1 MTAPQALV
9 EERILTQGAGTGK
22 YRDLD
27 VHLAEHGPVPS
38 TPGPAL
44 VTLVEQSGL
53 TGRGGAGFPT
63 ARKLAAVAAGSAPV
77 VVANGAEGEPASS
90 KDRVLLSYA
99 PHLVLDGLQLACR
112 AVGAAQ
118 AYVYVHEGPLVAHL
132 ENLVRARARRGV
144 DVVVPTV
151 VAAPARFIS
160 GQETAVVSAIN
171 AGPAL
176 PTSAAQPVYVKGVD
190 RRPTL
195 VQNVETLA
203 HLALLARH
211 GASWFR
217 GAGTEREPGT
227 MLCTIS
233 GAVASPGVV
242 EVPIGTDIADLLERA
257 GGPSSRLGAVL
268 VGGYHGAWLPAPTAA
283 ELAMSVAGLRDAGAS
298 PGAGVLVALGADS
311 CGLVETARAVGYLA
325 QESARQCGPCMNGLP
340 AMAHA
345 LGELARARPTPGLA
359 DRVQALALAVDKR
372 GACHHPDGTVRLVR
386 SALRVFAAEVRSHQG
401 GRCGATDLRPVLP
414 VPAPMAG
421 PR

>member
-1 MTAPQALV
+1 MTAPHALV
-9 EERILTQGAGTGK
+9 EERILTEGTGTGK

-44 VTLVEQSGL
+44 IALVEQSGL
-53 TGRGGAGFPT
+53 TGRGGAGFPA
-63 ARKLAAVAAGSAPV
+63 ARKLSAVAAGSAPV

-118 AYVYVHEGPLVAHL
+118 AHVYVHEGPLVAQM
-132 ENLVRARARRGV
+132 ENLVRARARSGV
-144 DVVVPTV
+144 DAVVPTV

-171 AGPAL
+171 GGPAL
-176 PTSAAQPVYVKGVD
+176 PTAVPPPVYVKGVD

-195 VQNVETLA
+195 IQNVETLA

-217 GAGTEREPGT
+217 GAGTEGEPGT

-242 EVPIGTDIADLLERA
+242 EVPIGTSIAELLERA
-257 GGPSSRLGAVL
+257 GGPSGRLGAVL
-268 VGGYHGAWLPAPTAA
+268 VGGYHGAWLPAATATD
-283 ELAMSVAGLRDAGAS
+283 LAMSVAGLRDAGAT
-298 PGAGVLVALGADS
+298 PGAGVLVALGAES
-311 CGLVETARAVGYLA
+311 CGLVETARAVRYLA
-325 QESARQCGPCMNGLP
+325 QESARQCGPCLNGLP
-340 AMAHA
+340 AMAHT
-345 LGELARARPTPGLA
+345 LGELARAHPTPGLA

-386 SALRVFAAEVRSHQG
+386 SALRVFAAEVHTHQG
-401 GRCGATDLRPVLP
+401 GSCGATDLRPLLP
-414 VPAPMAG
+414 VPSRIAG
-421 PR
+421 AR